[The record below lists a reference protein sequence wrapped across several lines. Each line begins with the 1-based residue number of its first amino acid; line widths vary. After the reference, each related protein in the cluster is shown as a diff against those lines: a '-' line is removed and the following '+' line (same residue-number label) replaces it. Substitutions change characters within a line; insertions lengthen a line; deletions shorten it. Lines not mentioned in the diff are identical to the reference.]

1 MSTTRNPLLSLMI
14 AGGLVFGASAAYAQG
29 GAPGAGNPPPQTM
42 PSQQEGAQA
51 QAPVSDEEVGKFV
64 EAYTAVQTL
73 NHEYAAKLQGAE
85 DPEVATSL
93 QQEAQEKMQEA
104 ITDAGLSLD
113 EYQEIANLANQHPD
127 LHERIISEL
136 TEEGS

>member
-1 MSTTRNPLLSLMI
+1 MSTTRNPLVSLML
-14 AGGLVFGASAAYAQG
+14 AGGLVFGAAAAYAQG
-29 GAPGAGNPPPQTM
+29 APGAPDAAPQTM
-42 PSQQEGAQA
+42 PSEQEGAQA
-51 QAPVSDEEVGKFV
+51 AAPVSDEDVNKFV
-64 EAYTAVQTL
+64 EAYTSVQTL

-93 QQEAQEKMQEA
+93 QQEAQTKMQEA

-136 TEEGS
+136 TEE